1 VAKFLVLWRRSA
13 TAWPTDPV
21 EYSKLVESSA
31 AWIDDRI
38 KKGEI
43 KEHAHF
49 LDGTSGYTICE
60 GEATDILRAL
70 SMTVPNYDYE
80 VHEFIP
86 YEKSRRIVTEALKA
100 RAEAAKK
107 ATKK

>member
-1 VAKFLVLWRRSA
+1 MARYLILWRRSP

-21 EYSKLVESSA
+21 EYSRLVERAA

-60 GEATDILRAL
+60 GEAADIFRAL

-80 VHEFIP
+80 IHEFIP
-86 YEKSRRIVTEALKA
+86 YDKSREILRAVFKA
-100 RAEAAKK
+100 QAETAKK
-107 ATKK
+107 